1 MGNPLKGAA
10 YFLQGLGLLR
20 QPGIKRYVFIPLLIN
35 ILIFSLGLW
44 FAVSQFNIFID
55 WALSSLPDWLDWLKW
70 IMWPLFVLTF
80 YGLVFF
86 TFSIVANIVA
96 APFNG
101 PLSSAV
107 EKKLTGY
114 DSNVPGRTFMEEV
127 KDSLANEV
135 IKLKYSLYLLMPL
148 AFLSLLGMVFPLIAP
163 LVALVWMIY
172 TAWVL
177 ALEYA
182 EFPMGNHG
190 IGFKQIRQQLATKR
204 LLSLGFGGM
213 VLLGTMIPLIN
224 FLVIPVAVA
233 GATKMYIMEFQ
244 AE

>member
-20 QPGIKRYVFIPLLIN
+20 QPGIKRFVFIPLLIN

-86 TFSIVANIVA
+86 TFSIIANIVA

-107 EKKLTGY
+107 EKKLTGH
-114 DSNVPGRTFMEEV
+114 DSNVPGRTFIEEV
-127 KDSLANEV
+127 KDSLGNEV

-148 AFLSLLGMVFPLIAP
+148 AFLSLLGMAFPLIAP
-163 LVALVWMIY
+163 FVALVWMIY
-172 TAWVL
+172 TTWVL

-190 IGFKQIRQQLATKR
+190 IGFKQIRQQLAAKR
-204 LLSLGFGGM
+204 LLSLSFGGM

-233 GATKMYIMEFQ
+233 GATKMFIEEFQ
-244 AE
+244 TK